1 MSYFE
6 ENPIREDVSVSNTSN
21 YYTCYGIV
29 SSLIHFGGQVICLD
43 FSFNNLSS

>member
-6 ENPIREDVSVSNTSN
+6 ENPIRADVLVSNTSN

-29 SSLIHFGGQVICLD
+29 SSLIHFGGQVIC
-43 FSFNNLSS
+43 